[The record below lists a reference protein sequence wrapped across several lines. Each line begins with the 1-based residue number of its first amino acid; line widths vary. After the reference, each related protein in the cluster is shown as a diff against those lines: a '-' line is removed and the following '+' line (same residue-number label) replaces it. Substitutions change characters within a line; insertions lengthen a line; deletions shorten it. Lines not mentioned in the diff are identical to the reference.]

1 MKYSFFTW
9 FILAALSISHI
20 NTTKLKVP
28 KNFVTK
34 KLWLSIWVKC
44 IAIFF
49 LNELCTYLNSQC
61 YYEHN
66 VEFSASIIKW
76 HSQNNT
82 IISICYISLIWC
94 SYPYSE
100 ISQAYTNIDYKHIL
114 FCREMLINVW
124 DVAVAVRASWR
135 TIHSTPE
142 WIGTRYTNNDIP
154 LLSFLLAE
162 RLTPRTHL
170 ILGLSMR
177 RILKVL

>member
-1 MKYSFFTW
+1 MKYSFFTC

-20 NTTKLKVP
+20 NTTKLKVRAT
-28 KNFVTK
+28 VDTK
-34 KLWLSIWVKC
+34 TMWLSIWVKC
-44 IAIFF
+44 EAIFCF
-49 LNELCTYLNSQC
+49 NELCTDLNSQF
-61 YYEHN
+61 YHVYN
-66 VEFSASIIKW
+66 VEFSASLIKW
-76 HSQNNT
+76 HGQNN
-82 IISICYISLIWC
+82 INISIFYISMVCCL
-94 SYPYSE
+94 YPYY
-100 ISQAYTNIDYKHIL
+100 ILQAYTNIHYKPMF

-124 DVAVAVRASWR
+124 DVAVAVQASWR

-142 WIGTRYTNNDIP
+142 WIGTRYTNNDTP

>member
-1 MKYSFFTW
+1 M
-9 FILAALSISHI
+9 
-20 NTTKLKVP
+20 
-28 KNFVTK
+28 
-34 KLWLSIWVKC
+34 WLSIWEKC
-44 IAIFF
+44 KAIFS
-49 LNELCTYLNSQC
+49 LNELCTFVNSQC

-66 VEFSASIIKW
+66 AEFSASLMKW

-82 IISICYISLIWC
+82 IISIWYISQLWRLH
-94 SYPYSE
+94 PYSE
-100 ISQAYTNIDYKHIL
+100 ISEAYTNVDYKRVF

-124 DVAVAVRASWR
+124 DVVVAVRASWR

-177 RILKVL
+177 RILKVFWCKYSVLV

>member
-1 MKYSFFTW
+1 MNCV
-9 FILAALSISHI
+9 H
-20 NTTKLKVP
+20 
-28 KNFVTK
+28 
-34 KLWLSIWVKC
+34 LWI
-44 IAIFF
+44 
-49 LNELCTYLNSQC
+49 
-61 YYEHN
+61 HN
-66 VEFSASIIKW
+66 VTMNITQNSVLVSWNGIAKIIL
-76 HSQNNT
+76 SLVFD
-82 IISICYISLIWC
+82 ISLSYDAYILIPRYIS
-94 SYPYSE
+94 E
-100 ISQAYTNIDYKHIL
+100 AYTNVDYKRVF